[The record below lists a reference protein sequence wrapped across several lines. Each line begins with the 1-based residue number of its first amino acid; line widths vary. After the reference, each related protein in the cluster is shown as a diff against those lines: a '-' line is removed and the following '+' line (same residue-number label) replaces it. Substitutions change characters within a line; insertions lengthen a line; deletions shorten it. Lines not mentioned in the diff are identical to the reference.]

1 MEKKITKKE
10 MFAAIRGMVENV
22 EAVGD
27 IPAEE
32 VLAFIDKQVE
42 QIEKKA
48 ASAKAK
54 AAEKKVEG
62 DALRD
67 AVAAVLTD
75 EYQTIDAITAQVDV
89 EDVTKSKITAR
100 LTQLVA
106 ADVAEKTQV
115 KEEGTNRKVMGY
127 RLKETVV
134 DADAE

>member
-22 EAVGD
+22 EVVGD
-27 IPAEE
+27 IPADE

-42 QIEKKA
+42 QIDKKA

-75 EYQTIDAITAQVDV
+75 EYQTIDAITTQVEV
-89 EDVTKSKITAR
+89 EDVTKSKVTAR

-106 ADVAEKTQV
+106 AEIAEKAQV
-115 KEEGTNRKVMGY
+115 KEEGTNRKIMAY
-127 RLKETVV
+127 RIKATQTTE
-134 DADAE
+134 E

>member
-10 MFAAIRGMVENV
+10 MFAAIRGMVENI

-27 IPAEE
+27 IPADE

-42 QIEKKA
+42 QIDKKA

-54 AAEKKVEG
+54 AAEKKIEG

-75 EYQTIDAITAQVDV
+75 EYQTIDAITAQVEV
-89 EDVTKSKITAR
+89 EDVTKSKVTAR

-106 ADVAEKTQV
+106 AEVAEKAQV
-115 KEEGTNRKVMGY
+115 KEEGTNRKVMAY
-127 RLKETVV
+127 RIKAAQETT
-134 DADAE
+134 EE